1 MRRPG
6 VGRMLRTLMVGI
18 VALGFLL
25 TGCAPGVGP
34 SDDHRTLTVGATLE
48 PPALD
53 PTTNN
58 SASIPQLLLYNV
70 YETLVK
76 LDSEGRLR
84 PLLAQRWEIS
94 PDRLTYTFHLDPA
107 AKFASGKPVTA
118 EAVVKNIER
127 IKNPATVSVWAEM
140 MAIVEHSKA
149 LDARTLEVKLSRPSN
164 SWLFNMSSSVG
175 IVADPDGFAE
185 LKTKTAGS
193 GPYHVES
200 WIRGDSITLG
210 NNPNFWGTNT
220 RFDKVVF
227 RYFSDPNAM
236 NSAMASGSLDII
248 SNVQAPE
255 ALGQFA
261 DESRFNVLRGTTN
274 GEVVLGLNHTN
285 PALKLVKVR
294 QAIAAAINRKALLDT
309 VWNGEGTLIGS
320 MSVPTDPWYEDL
332 TGLNPYSQANARQ
345 LLQEAGYASGLNLR
359 LRVPATAYARKSAE
373 FVASALKEVGIT
385 VTITELEFSVW
396 YSEVFQK
403 ANYDLTIVAHVEP
416 RDVYKF
422 AEPKYYWRYDSTDFQ
437 KLVTTADEV
446 SDDQQIPLMKQAVRL
461 LATDVAAV
469 WLFALPNLVVTRH
482 GITGVPANATSLSFD
497 VTTVAAAR

>member
-1 MRRPG
+1 MKRPA
-6 VGRMLRTLMVGI
+6 VGRLVRAIVVGV

-25 TGCAPGVGP
+25 TGCTPGGGP
-34 SDDHRTLTVGATLE
+34 AGEEKTLTIGATLE

-58 SASIPQLLLYNV
+58 SASIPQLVLYNV

-76 LDSEGRLR
+76 LDSEGNLR

-94 PDRLTYTFHLDPA
+94 PDRLTYRFHLEPG

-118 EAVVKNIER
+118 EVVVKNIER

-140 MAIVEHSKA
+140 MAVVESA
-149 LDARTLEVKLSRPSN
+149 TAVDDRLLEVKLSRPSN
-164 SWLFNMSSSVG
+164 TWLFNMSSSVG
-175 IVADPDGFAE
+175 IIADPDGFAD

-193 GPYHVES
+193 GPYQLES
-200 WIRGDSITLG
+200 WTRGDSITLNG
-210 NNPNFWGTNT
+210 NHTYWGTPS
-220 RFDKVVF
+220 RFDKVTF
-227 RYFSDPNAM
+227 RYFGDPNAM
-236 NSAMASGSLDII
+236 NSALASGSLDII

-255 ALGQFA
+255 ALGQFS
-261 DESRFNVLRGTTN
+261 DESRFTVLRGTTN

-285 PALKLVKVR
+285 AALKLVKVR
-294 QAIAAAINRKALLDT
+294 QAIAAAINRKSLVDT

-332 TGLNPYSQANARQ
+332 TELNPYNVNEARK
-345 LLQEAGYASGLNLR
+345 LLREAGHATGLNLR

-373 FVASALKEVGIT
+373 FVASALKEIGIG
-385 VTITELEFSVW
+385 VTIQELEFSVW
-396 YSEVFQK
+396 YSDVFQK
-403 ANYDLTIVAHVEP
+403 ADYDLTIVAHVEP
-416 RDVYKF
+416 RDVFKF
-422 AEPKYYWRYDSTDFQ
+422 ADPKYYWRYNNPDFQ
-437 KLVTTADEV
+437 KLVATADEV
-446 SDDQQIPLMKQAVRL
+446 SEEQQILLMKQAVRL

-482 GITGVPANATSLSFD
+482 GITGVAANATSLSFD
-497 VTTVAAAR
+497 VTTIAAR